1 MQLEYRNTQGLLAIA
16 AALTDDWCAHPHT
29 YCFSADRQIDFQED
43 WRIRV
48 KLCVL
53 PRPAGLIARNRSF
66 PREAAYSNSEG
77 PIKLSLDNGVLSLS
91 VDIIRNG
98 ELNRSLPWAL
108 TTETGRLRVWCV
120 SEMRLQTGFRYEV
133 QLLIVFREPAN
144 PGLRDRR
151 VWSPPG
157 ELASFFESNRRRH

>member
-77 PIKLSLDNGVLSLS
+77 PIKLSLAKGVLSLS
-91 VDIIRNG
+91 VDIFCNG
-98 ELNRSLPWAL
+98 DLNRRLPWAL
-108 TTETGRLRVWCV
+108 TTERGRLRMWSV
-120 SEMRLQTGFRYEV
+120 SEMRLSKGCKYEV
-133 QLLIVFREPAN
+133 QLLVVFREPPN
-144 PGLRDRR
+144 REPSDRR